1 MREYYPLLVIG
12 GTIGL
17 FTAIFIL
24 AYAMIKD
31 KKESIGFERNMKD
44 SEIFKRLLRYAKP
57 YAGRFVIAFLIMLV
71 SIVYYIVSPLIV
83 GGIGDLIKDKF
94 ELPQLFT
101 LVAFYAISLA
111 VSLLCT
117 YFQTMILQK
126 AGQRIISNLRRDTF
140 RHIESLSHSQLH
152 AIPTGKLVTRVTNDT
167 NAVSFLF
174 TNILI
179 NLIKNVIMIVGV
191 VVAMLLV
198 NYELSLMVMCFM
210 PFIFLFTLI
219 FRKFSRRAFR
229 RVKDCTTD
237 MNTFLS
243 ENLSGMKII
252 HIFNREQRKQEEF
265 EKRNKALGKA
275 KWSQIFVFSIFRP
288 VIYMLYI
295 SSVLA
300 LFYLAGRGYIKET
313 SFLGQTVGVGTLVTF
328 YMYISTFFNPIQN
341 LAEMFN
347 WLQSA
352 LASSEKIFTIL
363 DVVPEVQDL
372 DGAIEAENI
381 RGEIE
386 FRNVWFAYEEENW
399 VLKDV
404 SFKIDA
410 GQTVALV
417 GATGSG
423 KTTILSLLCRNYD
436 IQKGEILLDGV
447 NITRYTIASL
457 RRCFGQMLQD
467 VFLFSG
473 TVRSNIVLRR
483 EDVTD
488 DEINEACRY
497 VNADVLISRL
507 DNGLDEEVRERGNNF
522 STGERQ
528 LLSFARTVLQ
538 RPKVMIL
545 DEATANIDTETERL
559 IQDSLSKMMNIG
571 TMLIVAHRLSTV
583 KSADRIIVMSG
594 GRKIEEGTHE
604 ELLAAGGKY
613 HDLYTLQAMKENM
626 ENGK

>member
-1 MREYYPLLVIG
+1 MREWYPILIIG
-12 GTIGL
+12 ATVGIFATL
-17 FTAIFIL
+17 FIL
-24 AYAMIKD
+24 AFAFMKD
-31 KKESIGFERNMKD
+31 KKETIGFERHMPD
-44 SEIFKRLLRYAKP
+44 REIFRRLLIYAKP
-57 YAGRFVIAFLIMLV
+57 YTGRFVLALLIMLV
-71 SIVYYIVSPLIV
+71 SVVYYIVSPLIV
-83 GGIGDLIKDKF
+83 GRIGELIKDKF

-101 LVAFYAISLA
+101 LVAFYG
-111 VSLLCT
+111 VSLLVSLVCT
-117 YFQTMILQK
+117 YFQAIILQK
-126 AGQRIISNLRRDTF
+126 TGQKIISGLRHDTF
-140 RHIESLSHSQLH
+140 SHIESLSHAQLH
-152 AIPTGKLVTRVTNDT
+152 KIPTGKLVTRVTNDT

-191 VVAMLLV
+191 TVAMLLV
-198 NYELSLMVMCFM
+198 NYELSLMVICFM

-219 FRKFSRRAFR
+219 FRKYSRRAYR

-252 HIFNREQRKQEEF
+252 HIFNREERKKNEF
-265 EKRNKALGKA
+265 ESRNKALGKA
-275 KWSQIFVFSIFRP
+275 KWGEIFVFSIFRP

-300 LFYLAGRGYIKET
+300 LFYLAGRGYIKNT
-313 SFLGQTVGVGTLVTF
+313 VFLGQTISVGTLVTF

-352 LASSEKIFTIL
+352 LASAEKIFTVQDI
-363 DVVPEVQDL
+363 VPEVADL
-372 DGAIEAENI
+372 EGAIEAENI

-386 FRNVWFAYEEENW
+386 FKNVWFAYEDENW

-410 GQTVALV
+410 GKTVALV

-447 NITRYTIASL
+447 NIKNYTVSSL
-457 RRCFGQMLQD
+457 RSCFGQMLQD

-473 TVRSNIVLRR
+473 TIRSNIVLRR

-497 VNADVLISRL
+497 VNADVFINRL
-507 DNGLDEEVRERGNNF
+507 EKGLDDEVRERGNNF

-528 LLSFARTVLQ
+528 LLSFARTILQ

-571 TMLIVAHRLSTV
+571 TMLIVAHRLSTI
-583 KSADRIIVMSG
+583 KSADTIIVMSG
-594 GRKIEEGTHE
+594 GCKIEEGSHE
-604 ELLAAGGKY
+604 ELLKAGGRY
-613 HDLYTLQAMKENM
+613 HDLYMLQAKM
-626 ENGK
+626 EKLA